1 MRRFGFEGVILVV
14 WKGET
19 PPPPGGGFPL
29 EERLLGMGRDGENFG
44 LGGFGM
50 NMEQVALL
58 FGLFAGPDVVAEEYT
73 PILTMAVQEVRQGL
87 LPDVDETDARLC
99 YLAAAVALLRYT
111 EMTAARDRAACT
123 FAGTIAQNTDAKQ
136 KRDFALS
143 LVWAY
148 RGLCRSLLEEGTF
161 FFAAV

>member
-1 MRRFGFEGVILVV
+1 
-14 WKGET
+14 
-19 PPPPGGGFPL
+19 
-29 EERLLGMGRDGENFG
+29 
-44 LGGFGM
+44 M

-87 LPDVDETDARLC
+87 LPDAE
-99 YLAAAVALLRYT
+99 
-111 EMTAARDRAACT
+111 
-123 FAGTIAQNTDAKQ
+123 NTDAKQ